1 MAAQLQPGDILPA
14 KHLPRG
20 SDGPTVRVGPYR
32 KRAQVLVLPHSEP
45 CEDCAAYLASLDG
58 LAERANGEKADVL
71 AVVGPSWR
79 DQGASWLVPTLVDD
93 EIGRLLSSAQTPV
106 VAVADRFGQLFAVLD
121 AGPEHR
127 FPEHAAVLGVL
138 VDIAIRCPECGVPD
152 VPSLAT
158 IPEPG
163 TRSAGMRLDQ

>member
-1 MAAQLQPGDILPA
+1 MAAHLQPGDILPA
-14 KHLPRG
+14 KHLPQG
-20 SDGPTVRVGPYR
+20 GDGPTVRVGPYR
-32 KRAQVLVLPHSEP
+32 KRAQVLILAHSEP
-45 CEDCAAYLASLDG
+45 CEDCAAYLASLDR
-58 LAERANGEKADVL
+58 LAEQASGEKADVL
-71 AVVGPSWR
+71 AVVGPSWGDR
-79 DQGASWLVPTLVDD
+79 GASWPVPTLVDD
-93 EIGRLLSSAQTPV
+93 EIGPLLSAEQTPV

-121 AGPEHR
+121 AGSDHR
-127 FPEHAAVLGVL
+127 FPGHDAILGVL